1 MDLQAR
7 LQLVE
12 ERLHPSVV
20 AAVVAVAVEVV
31 LLHLLLELF
40 YTKVP

>member
-12 ERLHPSVV
+12 EHLHPSAVEV
-20 AAVVAVAVEVV
+20 VVAVEEVV